1 MLASGSQEDT
11 ALLIACQKLIIKT
24 FFSPINSKS
33 WKTLKH

>member
-24 FFSPINSKS
+24 FLSI
-33 WKTLKH
+33 